1 MEPKQ
6 CPQCGSELPGTE
18 QESMCSRCLLLLGVD
33 GPGPLDEHPTAPEPR
48 EREAPAEGWNL
59 VGQTLNH
66 YHLVGWIGAG
76 GMGQVYAAEDRKLG
90 RLVALKLL
98 PPEMAGDSDRLARF
112 RREAR
117 AVAALNHPNIVTI
130 HSVEEADGFHFLTME
145 RVTGHNLSQ
154 MIPKGGMSLGRLLA
168 IALPLAEALSAAH
181 QQGIVHRDLKPD
193 NVMVTEDGRVKI
205 LDFGLAKWC
214 RSPVVDLHPTD
225 PLTREGM
232 VLGTVPYLSPEQA
245 HGREADPRSDVFSLG
260 VLLYEMATG
269 NRPFSGESP
278 AAVVA
283 SILKDT
289 PLPLKE
295 ARPDLPA
302 ALDELIDR
310 CLVKEGTRRYPTAAQ
325 VCRALR
331 RVASEVESVD
341 PEDRSGEGERK
352 SPPPRRPTG
361 ASNAEGVLRMDQEIR
376 FCTAEDG
383 VRIAYATV
391 GEGPPLIKAA
401 NWLNHLEFDWESP
414 IWRHV
419 LRELARDHTLVR
431 YDERGNGLS
440 DWDAEEISF
449 DAYVQDLEAVVDAL
463 GVERFALL
471 GISQGCAVSVA
482 YAVRH
487 PERVTHLVLHGGYAV
502 GWHQRGSPQD
512 RERRRALATL
522 MLQGWGEE
530 SPAFRQVFT
539 SLYIPD
545 ATPEQMRWFN
555 DLQRNTTS
563 PENAVRLWEA
573 LGAIDVRELLP
584 RVTAPT
590 LVLHSR
596 NEAAVPFSAGRE
608 LASSIP
614 GARFVPLESRNHLL
628 MEQEPAW
635 PRFLDEIRS
644 FLAT

>member
-1 MEPKQ
+1 
-6 CPQCGSELPGTE
+6 
-18 QESMCSRCLLLLGVD
+18 MCSRCLLLLGVD
-33 GPGPLDEHPTAPEPR
+33 GPGAVDEEPAATGTGD
-48 EREAPAEGWNL
+48 REAAVGSWNL

-66 YHLVGWIGAG
+66 YHLVEWIGGG
-76 GMGQVYAAEDRKLG
+76 GMGHVYAAEDRKLG

-98 PPEMAGDSDRLARF
+98 APEMARDRDRLARF

-130 HSVEEADGFHFLTME
+130 HSVEEADGIHFLTME
-145 RVTGHNLSQ
+145 RVTGRALSQ
-154 MIPKGGMSLGRLLA
+154 VIPDGGLPLERLLA
-168 IALPLAEALSAAH
+168 IARPLTEALSAAH
-181 QQGIVHRDLKPD
+181 RQGIVHRDLKPD
-193 NVMVTEDGRVKI
+193 NVMVTEDGKVKI

-214 RSPVVDLHPTD
+214 RSRVPEGDPEDLS
-225 PLTREGM
+225 TRRGM
-232 VLGTVPYLSPEQA
+232 VLGTLPYMAPEQA
-245 HGREADPRSDVFSLG
+245 QGQEADPRSDVFSLG
-260 VLLYEMATG
+260 VVLYEMATG
-269 NRPFSGESP
+269 NRPFSGDSP
-278 AAVVA
+278 AGVMA

-289 PLPLKE
+289 PPPLRDV
-295 ARPDLPA
+295 RPDLPP
-302 ALDELIDR
+302 ALGEIVDR
-310 CLVKEGTRRYPTAAQ
+310 CLAKEGPRRYPTA
-325 VCRALR
+325 
-331 RVASEVESVD
+331 SEVCQALQGVTPDSAPGD
-341 PEDRSGEGERK
+341 PRCEPEASTGEWQP
-352 SPPPRRPTG
+352 SPARRPTG
-361 ASNAEGVLRMDQEIR
+361 ASDDEGAFCMEQEIR
-376 FCTAEDG
+376 FCTAKDG
-383 VRIAYATV
+383 VRIAYSKV

-414 IWRHV
+414 IWRHI

-449 DAYVQDLEAVVDAL
+449 DAYVDDLEAVADAA

-471 GISQGCAVSVA
+471 GISQGCAVSIA

-502 GWHQRGSPQD
+502 GWHHRGSPED

-522 MLQGWGEE
+522 MRQGWGEE

-545 ATPEQMRWFN
+545 ATPEQMQWFN

-573 LGAIDVRELLP
+573 LGAIDVTELLP
-584 RVTAPT
+584 RVTTPT

-596 NEAAVPFSAGRE
+596 NEAAVPFSAGRQ

-628 MEQEPAW
+628 VEQEPAW
-635 PRFLDEIRS
+635 PRFLGEIRS
-644 FLAT
+644 FLAS